1 MKKLELLFDPELGYG
16 TAVVQGQQPS
26 IDAWLTVPIIAWCHQ
41 KISPMI
47 LPDNSSGPVKGQ
59 DWIIEAS
66 LLDDQGEFVMHRVV
80 LSKDPGSGLLTEF
93 WMRFQR

>member
-66 LLDDQGEFVMHRVV
+66 LLDEQGEHVMHRVV